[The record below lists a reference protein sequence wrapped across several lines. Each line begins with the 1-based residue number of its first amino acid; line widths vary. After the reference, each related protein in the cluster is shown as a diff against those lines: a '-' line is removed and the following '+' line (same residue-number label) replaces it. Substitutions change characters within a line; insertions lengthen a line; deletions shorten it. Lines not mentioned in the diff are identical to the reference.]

1 MNFLN
6 DYEFYENINIKK
18 YNSYKLNVI
27 CKYLVFIKNIDEL
40 VSLIEYLKENNIN
53 YLILGNGT
61 NVIFSKDYFD
71 GVIIK
76 LDKLNNLKVNN
87 TEVYVECGYPLVKL
101 SKEIFKYGLVGL
113 EFASGIPGL
122 LGASVAMNAG
132 AYNKDMASVVKE
144 VTILN
149 DKLEIVKLTNK
160 DLSFEYRNSILKKHK
175 DYICLSAVL
184 SLEYGDINQSKQL
197 IEERRT
203 RRLETQ
209 PLDYPSAGS
218 VFRNPDNMHAGELI
232 EKCNLKGYN
241 INGAEVSVKHANFI
255 INTGNCSGEDIIKLI
270 EIIKKE
276 VFSKYNIELILEQ
289 III

>member
-1 MNFLN
+1 MSFLN
-6 DYEFYENINIKK
+6 NYEYYENVNIKK

-27 CKYLVFIKNIDEL
+27 CKYLVFIRNIDEL
-40 VSLIEYLKENNIN
+40 ISLIKYLKENNIN

-61 NVIFSKDYFD
+61 NIIFSKDYFD

-76 LDKLNNLKVNN
+76 LDKLNNLKVDN

-101 SKEIFKYGLVGL
+101 SNEIFKYGLVGL

-132 AYNKDMASVVKE
+132 AYNKDMASVIKE

-149 DKLEIVKLTNK
+149 DKLEIVTLTNE
-160 DLSFEYRNSILKKHK
+160 DLSFEYRNSIFKKHK

-184 SLEYGDINQSKQL
+184 NLEYGDINQSKQL
-197 IEERRT
+197 IKERKI
-203 RRLETQ
+203 RRIETQ

-255 INTGNCSGEDIIKLI
+255 INTGSCTGEDIIKLI

-276 VFSKYNIELILEQ
+276 VYSKYNIELILEQ